1 MTAAWNTYTA
11 TSNARRPDEQR
22 SPGPYR
28 SRQRSETGRCA
39 AGGYQ
44 CGPGRAGLG
53 LRHKPPAEI
62 DIARMKL
69 WVRQLLVDARA
80 KKTGAVAGDVAALE
94 WIWDRIAHI
103 AGKPSAKRV
112 ETQLKALRAAGD
124 DEDLTAASEA
134 VSGLSTVLDGLQS
147 S

>member
-1 MTAAWNTYTA
+1 MLADQMNSALQALTGAV
-11 TSNARRPDEQR
+11 NARK
-22 SPGPYR
+22 PGDA
-28 SRQRSETGRCA
+28 RQEAINA
-39 AGGYQ
+39 A
-44 CGPGRAGLG
+44 RAAQDLR